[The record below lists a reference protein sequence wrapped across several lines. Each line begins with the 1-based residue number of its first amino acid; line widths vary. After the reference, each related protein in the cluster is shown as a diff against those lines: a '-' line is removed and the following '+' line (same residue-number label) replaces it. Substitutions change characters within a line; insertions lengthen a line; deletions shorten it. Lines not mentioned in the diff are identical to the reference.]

1 MWSVGYARTKNHVEI
16 SDIETGETMYHPVP
30 TLFLFIYVVSQEYV
44 VIQAAEI
51 RKIHKMYV
59 RNDFSQIY

>member
-1 MWSVGYARTKNHVEI
+1 
-16 SDIETGETMYHPVP
+16 MYYPVP
-30 TLFLFIYVVSQEYV
+30 TLFLFMYVVPQEYV